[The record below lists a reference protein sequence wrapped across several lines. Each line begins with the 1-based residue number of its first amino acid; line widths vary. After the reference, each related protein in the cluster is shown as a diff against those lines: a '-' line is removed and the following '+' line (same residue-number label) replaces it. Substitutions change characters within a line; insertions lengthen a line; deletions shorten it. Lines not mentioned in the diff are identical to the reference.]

1 MSRGANGMVLLNFTC
16 CVGKH
21 GTLKNVFQLVL
32 YDSDIYRQVR
42 NLCGFAQYAEL
53 LCKQF

>member
-1 MSRGANGMVLLNFTC
+1 MGWSFSNFAC

-32 YDSDIYRQVR
+32 CDSDIYRHVR